1 MKLLCTH
8 SYYARHHKE
17 LAEFVKN
24 PERDIVLIS
33 DTAVSKPPS
42 FDYFVID
49 SDTGNQ
55 IGNFHA
61 NLNTYFIE
69 NNHQLATEIF
79 CRATD
84 GSYKDFNQY
93 AAEFCAFTPKESLN
107 LPYVVDESIRKV
119 SRILELAEIEINTPL
134 LVYSVYKSRYEPTKY
149 PYGATD
155 VIFDI
160 VDSMLELKK
169 EGMIQ

>member
-49 SDTGNQ
+49 NDTGNQ

-69 NNHQLATEIF
+69 NNHQLATEIQDSANLSVRQTF
-79 CRATD
+79 LNIPQFLFKQ
-84 GSYKDFNQY
+84 S
-93 AAEFCAFTPKESLN
+93 KE
-107 LPYVVDESIRKV
+107 D
-119 SRILELAEIEINTPL
+119 
-134 LVYSVYKSRYEPTKY
+134 
-149 PYGATD
+149 
-155 VIFDI
+155 
-160 VDSMLELKK
+160 
-169 EGMIQ
+169 